1 MVNPVQISQRRP
13 ANLARWEPGNLLE
26 RHEGLSEAAY
36 DLPRCRSLI
45 MTNMTQERMRADWT
59 ATKDITGFQELLKD
73 ETEDGRYNI
82 LSQLLSDEF
91 AKFKTEA
98 EVPKPFRTDSKR
110 AIVNL
115 GNPLVG
121 LLLGALIVVGT
132 MGGFFLWDNL
142 QGSVDAR
149 TAISMGPT

>member
-59 ATKDITGFQELLKD
+59 ATKDIAGFQELLKD
-73 ETEDGRYNI
+73 ETEDDRMLY
-82 LSQLLSDEF
+82 LPSSVS
-91 AKFKTEA
+91 A
-98 EVPKPFRTDSKR
+98 FR
-110 AIVNL
+110 NC
-115 GNPLVG
+115 
-121 LLLGALIVVGT
+121 
-132 MGGFFLWDNL
+132 
-142 QGSVDAR
+142 
-149 TAISMGPT
+149 